1 MSHGSVEMPVDRNAF
16 MRAVSA
22 FDRFLAEFAG
32 WIIIVMMLTL
42 SYDVIMRYVFG
53 MPTTWAGEL
62 NRYFLVLVMFFGG
75 PWALPAGGHVAVDIV
90 TEALAE
96 RKRLRLKVVTS
107 GMAVVYMAIFSMES
121 IKYTWEAI
129 AGNVKSTEY
138 LALPMWP
145 MRSFLVIGG
154 VLLGFEFL
162 FRIIRAVKRLRELNG

>member
-1 MSHGSVEMPVDRNAF
+1 MSHGSAETPVDRSAF

-32 WIIIVMMLTL
+32 WIVIVMMLTL
-42 SYDVIMRYVFG
+42 SYDVIMRYAFG
-53 MPTTWAGEL
+53 MPTTWAGEI

-90 TEALAE
+90 TETLAE
-96 RKRLRLKVVTS
+96 RKRLKLEIVTS
-107 GMAVVYMAIFSMES
+107 CMAVVYMIIFSMES

-129 AGNVKSTEY
+129 AGKVVSTEY

-145 MRSFLVIGG
+145 IRFFLVIGG
-154 VLLGFEFL
+154 VMLGIEFL
-162 FRIIRAVKRLRELNG
+162 FRIIRAAKRLNELKP

>member
-53 MPTTWAGEL
+53 MPTTWAG
-62 NRYFLVLVMFFGG
+62 
-75 PWALPAGGHVAVDIV
+75 GHVAVDIV

-96 RKRLRLKVVTS
+96 RKRLRLEVVTS
-107 GMAVVYMAIFSMES
+107 GMALVYMAIFSMES

>member
-1 MSHGSVEMPVDRNAF
+1 MSHGSVETPVDRNAF

-22 FDRFLAEFAG
+22 LDHFLAEFAG

-42 SYDVIMRYVFG
+42 SYDVVMRYSFG

-75 PWALPAGGHVAVDIV
+75 PWALPAGGHVAVDIL
-90 TEALAE
+90 TETLAE
-96 RKRLRLKVVTS
+96 RKRLRLEIVTS
-107 GMAVVYMAIFSMES
+107 CMAVVYMAIFSMES

-154 VLLGFEFL
+154 VLLGIEFL
-162 FRIIRAVKRLRELNG
+162 FRIIRAVKRLNELKR

>member
-1 MSHGSVEMPVDRNAF
+1 VDSNAF

-42 SYDVIMRYVFG
+42 SYDVIMRYAFG
-53 MPTTWAGEL
+53 LPTTWAGEL

-90 TEALAE
+90 TEALTE
-96 RKRLRLKVVTS
+96 RKRLRLEIVTS
-107 GMAVVYMAIFSMES
+107 CMAVVYMAIFSMES
-121 IKYTWEAI
+121 MKYTWEAI
-129 AGNVKSTEY
+129 AGKVVSTEY

-162 FRIIRAVKRLRELNG
+162 FRAIRAAKKLKGLQR

>member
-1 MSHGSVEMPVDRNAF
+1 MGHGSVDLPVDSNGF

-32 WIIIVMMLTL
+32 WIIIAMMLTL
-42 SYDVIMRYVFG
+42 SYDVIMRYAFG
-53 MPTTWAGEL
+53 MPTTWAGEI

-90 TEALAE
+90 TETLAE
-96 RKRLRLKVVTS
+96 RKRLRLEIITS
-107 GMAVVYMAIFSMES
+107 GMAVVYMAIFSMEAM
-121 IKYTWEAI
+121 KYTWEAI
-129 AGNVKSTEY
+129 AGKVVSTEY

-154 VLLGFEFL
+154 VLLGIEFL
-162 FRIIRAVKRLRELNG
+162 FRIIRAVKRLNGLKR